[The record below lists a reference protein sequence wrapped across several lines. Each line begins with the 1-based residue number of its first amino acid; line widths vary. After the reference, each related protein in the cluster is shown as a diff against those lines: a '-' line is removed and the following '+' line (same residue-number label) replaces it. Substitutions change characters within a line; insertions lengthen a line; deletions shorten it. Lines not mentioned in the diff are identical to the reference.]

1 MTCPY
6 CGSPLDTAD
15 TCSRC
20 GQIHGSTASTGW
32 RPDPTARHEGRYF
45 VTGHPTNRVRDGRT
59 ASTDPDGGRML
70 PAYLELKMSG
80 VRATWLGT
88 TAAAV
93 IIVMTAAVVWVLLVA
108 GRRPPPSPE
117 AGYLNALKD
126 SGLSDQ
132 FNSDANAVAHGR
144 QVCRRLED
152 GEPQQGLLAD
162 KIAVD
167 TFCPHFSQGFHILEK
182 ADVTGTFVLTDN
194 TGSEGIVSDGEKC
207 QGANGY
213 ADVNPGT
220 PVTVKNGKGDVLATT
235 TLGPGKSGNANCTFS
250 FTVPLTEGEDR
261 YVLSVGHRGEFSYS
275 FDQLV
280 AKGILMRLGQ

>member
-6 CGSPLDTAD
+6 CGSPLASAD

-20 GQIHGSTASTGW
+20 GKIHESASTGW
-32 RPDPTARHEGRYF
+32 RPDPSGRHEGRYF
-45 VTGHPTNRVRDGRT
+45 VTGHPTNRVRDGRS
-59 ASTDPDGGRML
+59 ASADPDGGRML
-70 PAYLELKMSG
+70 PDYLELKTSG
-80 VRATWLGT
+80 IRATWLGT
-88 TAAAV
+88 TAAAA
-93 IIVMTAAVVWVLLVA
+93 IIVLTAGVVWVLLVA
-108 GRRPPPSPE
+108 GRRPPPAPE
-117 AGYLNALKD
+117 AGYLNSLKD

-167 TFCPHFSQGFHILEK
+167 AFCPQFSQGFHILEK
-182 ADVTGTFVLTDN
+182 ANVTGTFVLTDN
-194 TGSEGIVSDGEKC
+194 SGAEGIVFDGTEC

-213 ADVNPGT
+213 FDVNPGT
-220 PVTVKNGKGDVLATT
+220 PVTVKNGEGDVLATT
-235 TLGPGKSGNANCTFS
+235 ALGPGKSGSANCTFT
-250 FTVPLTEGEDR
+250 FTVPLTEGQDR

-275 FDQLV
+275 FEQLV

>member
-1 MTCPY
+1 
-6 CGSPLDTAD
+6 
-15 TCSRC
+15 
-20 GQIHGSTASTGW
+20 
-32 RPDPTARHEGRYF
+32 
-45 VTGHPTNRVRDGRT
+45 
-59 ASTDPDGGRML
+59 ML
-70 PAYLELKMSG
+70 PDYLELKTSG
-80 VRATWLGT
+80 IRATWLGT
-88 TAAAV
+88 TAAAA

-126 SGLSDQ
+126 AGLSGQ

-144 QVCRRLED
+144 QVCRHLED

-167 TFCPHFSQGFHILEK
+167 TFCPLFSQGFHILEK
-182 ADVTGTFVLTDN
+182 ANVTGTFVLTDN
-194 TGSEGIVSDGEKC
+194 SGAEGIVSDGAKC

-213 ADVNPGT
+213 ADVNAGT

-235 TLGPGKSGNANCTFS
+235 TLGPGKSGTANCTFT

-261 YVLSVGHRGEFSYS
+261 YVLSVGRRGEFSYS
-275 FDQLV
+275 FEQLV
-280 AKGILMRLGQ
+280 AKGILMQLGQ

>member
-6 CGSPLDTAD
+6 CGSPLDDSD

-20 GQIHGSTASTGW
+20 GQVRSRSTGW

-59 ASTDPDGGRML
+59 ASTDPAGGRML
-70 PAYLELKMSG
+70 PDYLELKTAGIRS
-80 VRATWLGT
+80 TWLGT

-108 GRRPPPSPE
+108 GRRPPPPPE
-117 AGYLNALKD
+117 AGYLAALRD
-126 SGLSDQ
+126 AGLSDQ

-144 QVCRRLED
+144 QVCRQLED

-167 TFCPHFSQGFHILEK
+167 TFCPHFSKGFRVLEK
-182 ADVTGTFVLTDN
+182 ATVNGTFVLSDN
-194 TGSEGIVSDGEKC
+194 AGAEGIASDGSTC

-213 ADVNPGT
+213 SDVNSGT
-220 PVTVKNGKGDVLATT
+220 LVTVKNGKGAVLAST
-235 TLGPGKSGNANCTFS
+235 TLGPGKSGESNCTFS
-250 FTVPLTEGEDR
+250 FTVSLTEGEDR
-261 YVLSVGHRGEFSYS
+261 YVLSVGRRGEFSYS
-275 FDQLV
+275 FEQLV
-280 AKGILMRLGQ
+280 AKGILMQLGH

>member
-6 CGSPLDTAD
+6 CGSPLDGTD

-20 GQIHGSTASTGW
+20 GQIHTSTTGW

-45 VTGHPTNRVRDGRT
+45 VTGHPTNRVRDGR
-59 ASTDPDGGRML
+59 AVSTDPTGGRML
-70 PAYLELKMSG
+70 PDYLELKASG
-80 VRATWLGT
+80 IRATWLGT

-108 GRRPPPSPE
+108 GRRPPPPPE
-117 AGYLNALKD
+117 AGYLAALRD
-126 SGLSDQ
+126 SGLFDQ

-152 GEPQQGLLAD
+152 GEAQEGLAAD

-167 TFCPHFSQGFHILEK
+167 TFCPHFSEGFRVLEK
-182 ADVTGTFVLTDN
+182 TTVTGTFILSDN
-194 TGSEGIVSDGEKC
+194 AGVDGIASDGTTC

-213 ADVNPGT
+213 SDVNPGT
-220 PVTVKNGKGDVLATT
+220 IVTVKNGKGDVLATT
-235 TLGPGKSGNANCTFS
+235 TLGPGKGSAASCTFS
-250 FTVPLTEGEDR
+250 FSVPLTEGEDR
-261 YVLSVGHRGEFSYS
+261 YVLSVGRRGEFSYS
-275 FDQLV
+275 FEQLV
-280 AKGILMRLGQ
+280 AKGIQMQLGQ